1 MSLNQRLR
9 EKLDRHGPDSPT
21 ARAYP
26 QREPYLRAA
35 ADRVGQRLRLGRV
48 PHPGSGA

>member
-35 ADRVGQRLRLGRV
+35 ADRVRQRPRLG
-48 PHPGSGA
+48 